1 MKKQSLLL
9 TFALV
14 ICVLFA
20 KATVITVSNS
30 PISGGQY
37 TSAQTAIN
45 AASVDDTVYLHG
57 TGISYGNFTISKRI
71 TLIGAGYS
79 PVGTQFVQPTI
90 AGTITLDT
98 VAFTFPVSGLHI
110 IGIEA
115 SSFTISNPINNV
127 HIERCAGSFSYV
139 RGDGWIIEHCLISSL
154 YSYSTPTFSSRI
166 IRNNIIY
173 GNSGIGFSS
182 VTNGSGLLI
191 DHNIIQGT
199 ISYLQYAVITN
210 NVFTFS
216 GIANSTANSFNT
228 YNNNITVN
236 TVPDAIPLTNNSGS
250 GNINNANPST
260 VFIGN
265 VTSYQS
271 YPSLLNVNWHL
282 TATSPGHNAA
292 TDGTDIGIYGG
303 VNPMPNL
310 TGASTLP
317 QMTELNIQN
326 PSLPVNGTLN
336 YQFKA
341 RKQN

>member
-9 TFALV
+9 TFALLV
-14 ICVLFA
+14 FSIAA

-37 TSAQTAIN
+37 TDAQTAIN
-45 AASVDDTVYLHG
+45 AALVDDTIYLHG
-57 TGISYGNFTISKRI
+57 SGISYGNLTITKRI
-71 TLIGAGYS
+71 TLIGAGYN
-79 PVGTQFVQPTI
+79 PTGTQFVQPTI
-90 AGTITLDT
+90 VGSVSLDT
-98 VAFTFPVSGLHI
+98 VAFTNPVSGLHI
-110 IGIEA
+110 IGIQA
-115 SSFTISNPINNV
+115 NDFSTYNPINNV
-127 HIERCAGSFSYV
+127 HFERCAGTFNYV
-139 RGDGWIIEHCLISSL
+139 RGDGWIVEHCII
-154 YSYSTPTFSSRI
+154 YSFYCFSTPFSSRI
-166 IRNNIIY
+166 LRNNIIY
-173 GNSGIGFSS
+173 GSGAISFNGA
-182 VTNGSGLLI
+182 TNGAGMLI

-216 GIANSTANSFNT
+216 GIANSAGNSFNT

-250 GNINNANPST
+250 GNINNANPAT
-260 VFIGN
+260 IFIGN
-265 VTSYQS
+265 VTSAQS
-271 YPSLLNVNWHL
+271 YPALLNVNWHL
-282 TATSPGHNAA
+282 TPTSPGHNAA
-292 TDGTDIGIYGG
+292 TDGTDVGIYGG
-303 VNPMPNL
+303 ANPMLNL